1 LFGCEIPSKDANVT
15 DPACRDLRAHPFPRQ
30 LVGREPKF
38 IKVPIQ
44 IIDGGRGRAAGRVP
58 ERCRGRIPMRRVARE
73 EEAGAVVRGERVIL
87 LQVNRAIGEI

>member
-1 LFGCEIPSKDANVT
+1 MKYHQKMQMLPTLLAEIS
-15 DPACRDLRAHPFPRQ
+15 AHNPFPHQ

-58 ERCRGRIPMRRVARE
+58 ECCCGRIPMRRVARE
-73 EEAGAVVRGERVIL
+73 EEAGAVARGERVIL